1 MRVGRRDLTHL
12 VSQATSGVPGTDSET
27 LSVGVPSSGFDAD
40 DLEIKLGPKELLH
53 AWRRPANR

>member
-1 MRVGRRDLTHL
+1 MRVGRRDHTHL

-40 DLEIKLGPKELLH
+40 DLEIKLGPEELLH
-53 AWRRPANR
+53 A